1 MKSKDRSGSSVQVT
15 REKGWQSKPKSMRE
29 WFKKRFISFF
39 LFCNSHYGRTWGYF
53 SFSFVKKLKCVFPNN
68 VTIGEKNEAGNLHSY
83 ILFSSRICK

>member
-1 MKSKDRSGSSVQVT
+1 MDHLSKLQ
-15 REKGWQSKPKSMRE
+15 EKTGWQSKPKSMRE

-53 SFSFVKKLKCVFPNN
+53 SFYLVKKLKCVFQNN